1 MSSSPAKSS
10 RAKVL
15 PEQMA
20 PGPLFVVS
28 MWRSGSSLL
37 YALLNKHPQVG
48 LMYEAD
54 LMLLGTVF
62 RKPRPLRDWANRWE
76 FWNQALSRHGL
87 DVAEFADNRDDFP
100 GAFAA
105 AHQAF
110 ARKKGASIWGDKSPN
125 YYDRLQEMAEIFPAA
140 RFIIVWR
147 DPLGTAN
154 SILRAAQSGN
164 SYFQRKGSTL
174 RGLLGNEVFRQQC
187 QWLCAHDKPVLEVNY
202 EDLVAD
208 PAQIMQQVCRFL
220 DLDYSDGLSS
230 LEGADRSAIYDGK
243 HHSLVK
249 GTEIVSRP
257 RANVVGEA
265 LRGKINR
272 YAKLW
277 RQQSGA
283 SWPAFHHFESSATPA
298 TGAWEHTTDKLAYQA
313 LRAYDTFTASC
324 FSVAPLA
331 LLQRYRK
338 RKYRKPAGS
347 ADGIPQSVAPAKEA

>member
-1 MSSSPAKSS
+1 MSSSPVKSS
-10 RAKVL
+10 TAKAL

-20 PGPLFVVS
+20 HGPLFVIS

-37 YALLNKHPQVG
+37 YALLNKHPKVG

-54 LMLLGTVF
+54 LMLLGSVF

-76 FWNQALSRHGL
+76 FWNQAFSRHGL
-87 DVAEFADNRDDFP
+87 DVAEFADNHDDFP
-100 GAFAA
+100 EAFAA

-174 RGLLGNEVFRQQC
+174 RGLFGNEVFRQQC
-187 QWLCAHDKPVLEVNY
+187 RWLCAHDKPVLEVNY
-202 EDLVAD
+202 EDLVAN
-208 PAQIMQQVCRFL
+208 PAQVMQQVCSFL
-220 DLDYSDGLSS
+220 HLEYSDRLTS
-230 LEGADRSAIYDGK
+230 LAGADRSAIYEGK

-257 RANVVGEA
+257 RANVAGEA
-265 LRGKINR
+265 LRNKIDR
-272 YAKLW
+272 YVKLW
-277 RQQSGA
+277 QRQSAGL
-283 SWPAFHHFESSATPA
+283 WPAFHQFEPSEVAI
-298 TGAWEHTTDKLAYQA
+298 TGAWEHAKDKFSYHA
-313 LRAYDTFTASC
+313 LRTYDRFTASC
-324 FSVAPLA
+324 FSAAPLG
-331 LLQRYRK
+331 LLQRYRD
-338 RKYRKPAGS
+338 RKYRTPAAS
-347 ADGIPQSVAPAKEA
+347 ANEIPQTAAPPKEA